1 MRSIWTGSLVL
12 GLVNIPIKLFSVIEQ
27 RSISFRLLDDKD
39 YEPIRYQRVSEKTG
53 QVVDW
58 ENIVKGFEVTPG
70 KFYVLSREN
79 IKKLKPTKSDAIQII
94 EFINKD
100 QVDEIYFNKNYY
112 LAPKEEGRKAF
123 FLFKKALEEAGKVAI
138 ANFVM
143 REREH
148 YCMIEPHGKGILI
161 TTLFYQ
167 EEIRSMDE
175 IAELEGAAPKL
186 TADEM
191 ELARLIIDKKT
202 HKSFD
207 ISKFKDEFSDNLIK
221 ATKGKK
227 IEQKEIKKS
236 PNLIEAL
243 KASVK

>member
-100 QVDEIYFNKNYY
+100 QVDEIYFNKNSY
-112 LAPKEEGRKAF
+112 LAPQ
-123 FLFKKALEEAGKVAI
+123 FL
-138 ANFVM
+138 
-143 REREH
+143 
-148 YCMIEPHGKGILI
+148 
-161 TTLFYQ
+161 
-167 EEIRSMDE
+167 
-175 IAELEGAAPKL
+175 
-186 TADEM
+186 
-191 ELARLIIDKKT
+191 
-202 HKSFD
+202 
-207 ISKFKDEFSDNLIK
+207 
-221 ATKGKK
+221 
-227 IEQKEIKKS
+227 S
-236 PNLIEAL
+236 PI
-243 KASVK
+243 V